1 METSFFEGQYVL
13 VDKLTY
19 HFHSP
24 QRGDVIVF
32 HKPNKKPNEPS
43 ELYIK
48 RIIGLPGEQ
57 VEIREGRVYI
67 TKDGE
72 QQVLEES
79 EYIPLIT
86 IYQMS
91 PLTVPDGEYFVL
103 GDNRNSSSDSHGGW
117 TVPRESIIGKV
128 WLCYWP
134 PSEWGLSPEYS
145 AALE

>member
-32 HKPNKKPNEPS
+32 HNPEP
-43 ELYIK
+43 EKWNLLYIK
-48 RIIGLPGEQ
+48 RVIGLPGET

-67 TKDGE
+67 TKDGK
-72 QQVLEES
+72 QHVLEES
-79 EYIPLIT
+79 KYIPLIT
-86 IYQMS
+86 DYQMS
-91 PLTVPDGEYFVL
+91 PLTVPDGKYFVL
-103 GDNRNSSSDSHGGW
+103 GDNRNSSTDSHTGW
-117 TVPRESIIGKV
+117 TVPRENIIGKV